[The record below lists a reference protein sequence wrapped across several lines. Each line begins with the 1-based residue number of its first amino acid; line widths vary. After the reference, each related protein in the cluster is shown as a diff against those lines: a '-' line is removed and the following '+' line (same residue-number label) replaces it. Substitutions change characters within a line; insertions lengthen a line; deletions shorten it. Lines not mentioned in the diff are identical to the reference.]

1 MCPVSSFAVYF
12 AEFDN
17 RHRKILRVIR
27 RAGML
32 LVLTTCL
39 LLVVSTKGIKDGIC
53 PEIVGDVC
61 AHGSVEQLSSLKNE
75 NETKEGSAALERSL
89 RPSLRLARV

>member
-17 RHRKILRVIR
+17 RHCKILRVIR

-53 PEIVGDVC
+53 PEIFGDVRMC
-61 AHGSVEQLSSLKNE
+61 ARKRG
-75 NETKEGSAALERSL
+75 TAF
-89 RPSLRLARV
+89 

>member
-1 MCPVSSFAVYF
+1 
-12 AEFDN
+12 
-17 RHRKILRVIR
+17 
-27 RAGML
+27 ML

-39 LLVVSTKGIKDGIC
+39 LLVVSTKGIKDGIYY

-61 AHGSVEQLSSLKNE
+61 AHGSVEQLSSLNNR
-75 NETKEGSAALERSL
+75 NETKEGSGALERSL